1 MKILPTIIMVL
12 SAGICSAWAQPSKTR
27 VKPHNDAL
35 SILLQRTAPKGT
47 VLLKKSNSY
56 QSRVHLVRTLLKSA
70 KHTMA
75 PSLLST
81 RKQTLVRQ
89 AHKASTLIRVGY
101 QQCTDPERCK
111 SVQVVKKSVQ

>member
-1 MKILPTIIMVL
+1 MKILLTIIMVL
-12 SAGICSAWAQPSKTR
+12 STAVCSTYAQPSKTR

-35 SILLQRTAPKGT
+35 SILLQRTAPKGD
-47 VLLKKSNSY
+47 VLLKKSNNY

-70 KHTMA
+70 KKTMA

-89 AHKASTLIRVGY
+89 AHKSSTLIRVGY
-101 QQCTDPERCK
+101 QQFTDTERCK
-111 SVQVVKKSVQ
+111 PVPVVKKSVQ